1 MSYNRVSANFGC
13 LRLQDL
19 KPYQRAHR
27 LTRMPSVLEG
37 LSYLFA
43 AGNLLAGPHFE
54 LSDYLVRAPGRRPE
68 PARRLPPAPA
78 GALRMD

>member
-1 MSYNRVSANFGC
+1 M
-13 LRLQDL
+13 QDL
-19 KPYQRAHR
+19 KPYQSAHR

-54 LSDYLVRAPGRRPE
+54 LSDYLVRWLYSSPIS
-68 PARRLPPAPA
+68 
-78 GALRMD
+78 

>member
-1 MSYNRVSANFGC
+1 MC
-13 LRLQDL
+13 WLQDL

-27 LTRMPSVLEG
+27 LAKVPSVLEG

-54 LSDYLVRAPGRRPE
+54 LSDYLVRWLYSSPIS
-68 PARRLPPAPA
+68 
-78 GALRMD
+78 

>member
-1 MSYNRVSANFGC
+1 MARGAVCGS
-13 LRLQDL
+13 QDL

-27 LTRMPSVLEG
+27 LEKMPSVLEG

-54 LSDYLVRAPGRRPE
+54 LSDYLVCMHPHPKAE
-68 PARRLPPAPA
+68 PW
-78 GALRMD
+78 LRTL